1 MFWDRRQPRLLTLGV
16 AAALFW
22 SAPASAAEQPTKPIP
37 AFPGA
42 EGFGAYTPGGRGGRI
57 IEVTNL
63 NVEGPGSL
71 QAACEAKGPRIVVFR
86 VSGVIDRGIGITQPY
101 VTIAGQTAPGDGICI
116 RNGGIGVYTHDVVV
130 RYLRARPG
138 DHPFGPGGENRDCIA
153 LSGEGD
159 RVHDVIID
167 HCSGSWGTDENFQ
180 LWGSQRNVTIQ
191 WCISSESLMD
201 SVHPKGPHGTGMILG
216 VSDFTVSVHHC
227 LLAHHGSRLPFIN
240 SKRSKQYSVVDYRN
254 NVMYDHGPWTCSS
267 LNGAVWLNYVGNVI
281 KPGLESRG
289 KVQGIKMSNKKPA
302 TRIHVADNIW
312 AAKPERMK
320 DVWNIVAAGADAE
333 VASYRSP
340 HPLPAPPVTTQPAA
354 QTLETVLAHVG
365 CTRPVRDVV
374 DARIVAEVRAGTGC
388 FVDSQEDVGGWPR
401 YASQEPPAD
410 SDHDGMPDEWEKR
423 HAFDASDPSD
433 GPKDR
438 DRDGYTN
445 VEEYLNLTDPEKPD
459 TGAPAPH
466 PAVTVQ
472 AGNDALRGDAARKA
486 GEERLAKLQQP
497 AWSDDTAE
505 PFVQKVRA
513 SGQEVTEYL
522 GIQFVRVPKGEFD
535 VGQRHVKLTTDYE
548 LSACEITQAQWVTV
562 MGTRPWAGQIAGRDD
577 SALPAYYV
585 NYADCQEL
593 IRRLNACGDRR
604 YRLPTY
610 CEWTHAAKADTD
622 SLWGFG
628 NDRQRVPEHAWC
640 SLKYRNEKG
649 EFVRRYPEAP
659 QAVGQLKP
667 NPYGLYDMSGNVRE
681 WVHDWA
687 GYWYFTTHYESK
699 GLIDPLGPAGPEHP
713 GWDETRRVCGGH
725 FRYREWYIL
734 RFPAA
739 RHKPHYR
746 GFVGFRLHRALP

>member
-1 MFWDRRQPRLLTLGV
+1 MLWRRHHPRRLAVGGV
-16 AAALFW
+16 AALLWF
-22 SAPASAAEQPTKPIP
+22 APAPAAEQPAKRIA

-63 NVEGPGSL
+63 NPEGPGSL
-71 QAACEAKGPRIVVFR
+71 QAACRAKGPRIVVFR
-86 VSGVIDRGIGITQPY
+86 VSGVIDRGIGITEPY

-116 RNGGIGVYTHDVVV
+116 RNGGLGVYTHDVVV

-138 DHPFGPGGENRDCIA
+138 DHPFGPGPENRDCIA

-167 HCSGSWGTDENFQ
+167 HCSASWGTDENIQ

-201 SVHPKGPHGTGMILG
+201 SLHPKGPHGTGMILC
-216 VSDFTVSVHHC
+216 VSDFTVSIHHC

-289 KVQGIKMSNKKPA
+289 KVRGITLSNRKPA
-302 TRIHVADNIW
+302 TRIYVADNIW

-320 DVWNIVAAGADAE
+320 DAWKIIASGAEAE
-333 VASYRSP
+333 VASYRSQQ
-340 HPLPAPPVTTQPAA
+340 PLPAPPVMTQPAA
-354 QTLETVLAHVG
+354 QTVETVLAHVG
-365 CTRPVRDVV
+365 CTQPVRDVV
-374 DARIVAEVRAGTGC
+374 DARIVAEARAGAGC

-401 YASQEPPAD
+401 YASKEPPTD
-410 SDHDGMPDEWEKR
+410 SDHDGMPDAWEKL
-423 HAFDASDPSD
+423 HSFDTGDPSD

-438 DRDGYTN
+438 DGDGYTN
-445 VEEYLNLTDPEKPD
+445 VEEYLNLTDPGRPD
-459 TGAPAPH
+459 TGAPVPH
-466 PAVTVQ
+466 PAVTAQ
-472 AGNDALRGDAARKA
+472 AGNSALRGDAARKA
-486 GEERLAKLQQP
+486 GEERLVKLQEP

-513 SGQEVTEYL
+513 SGQEVADHL
-522 GIQFVRVPKGEFD
+522 GLRFVRVPKGELD
-535 VGQRHVKLTTDYE
+535 VGQRHVKLTKDYE
-548 LSACEITQAQWVTV
+548 LSACEVTQAQWVTV
-562 MGTRPWAGQIAGRDD
+562 MGTRPWAGQFAGRDAP
-577 SALPAYYV
+577 ALPAYYV
-585 NYADCQEL
+585 NYADCQEFV
-593 IRRLNACGDRR
+593 RRLNACGDRR

-610 CEWTHAAKADTD
+610 CEWTHAAKGGTN

-628 NDRQRVPEHAWC
+628 NDPRRVPEHAWC
-640 SLKYRNEKG
+640 TLKYRDQDGKL
-649 EFVRRYPEAP
+649 VRRRADAP
-659 QAVGQLKP
+659 QTVGQLKP

-681 WVHDWA
+681 WVHDWFH
-687 GYWYFTTHYESK
+687 YWYFTTHYESK
-699 GLIDPLGPAGPEHP
+699 DLIDPLGPDRPEQP